1 MTSWSPGSS
10 SATRM
15 RMGSAPRRR
24 RTDGPHRLLQPQGED
39 RAGLGE
45 GSQPE
50 DARPALGGVLSGHG
64 IHHPRGP
71 QPADMGVGR
80 FGEFMAGSISLVACR
95 LGYELRPLAR
105 SAARRATSG
114 ARRGICGRTM
124 TISQETMS
132 AARTAVCPTA
142 TAVTTG
148 SLRASEA
155 NGRSIDPAPP
165 PKARPPAPPKPP
177 PPSWRAEA
185 RTACRFTVLSSP
197 TPTYPVTH
205 LVAAAARRAPD
216 AKNGNM
222 YRSWTRVGRA

>member
-71 QPADMGVGR
+71 QPADMGVG
-80 FGEFMAGSISLVACR
+80 GSESSW
-95 LGYELRPLAR
+95 P
-105 SAARRATSG
+105 G
-114 ARRGICGRTM
+114 AYR
-124 TISQETMS
+124 
-132 AARTAVCPTA
+132 
-142 TAVTTG
+142 
-148 SLRASEA
+148 
-155 NGRSIDPAPP
+155 
-165 PKARPPAPPKPP
+165 
-177 PPSWRAEA
+177 
-185 RTACRFTVLSSP
+185 SSP
-197 TPTYPVTH
+197 VDLVT
-205 LVAAAARRAPD
+205 
-216 AKNGNM
+216 
-222 YRSWTRVGRA
+222 S